1 MHLAFTDAE
10 LSAFLDNA
18 HTVYTAIVAG
28 AFAAFLLL
36 RNR

>member
-18 HTVYTAIVAG
+18 HTVYAAGVAG
-28 AFAAFLLL
+28 IFYYLIAT
-36 RNR
+36 R